1 MRQLGRPTTP
11 IGSAM
16 SNREQVRAGGHGAA
30 GEFVGRPLP
39 GIVIGGGWVERSG

>member
-16 SNREQVRAGGHGAA
+16 SNREQEDAGGRGAA
-30 GEFVGRPLP
+30 GEFMDGPLP
-39 GIVIGGGWVERSG
+39 GKVDGGGVERCG